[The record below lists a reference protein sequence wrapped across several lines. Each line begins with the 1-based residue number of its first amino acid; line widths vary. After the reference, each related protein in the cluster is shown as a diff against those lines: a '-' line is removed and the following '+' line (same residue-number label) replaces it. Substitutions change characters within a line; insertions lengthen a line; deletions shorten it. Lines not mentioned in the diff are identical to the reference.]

1 MRGHLASQT
10 GILFLLACIING
22 MSQCTYTP
30 YSLLGNACTSMWLPR
45 TLQLVHYHLL
55 TNKTNISFSGELKL
69 IKQVLKFCLFMHSLM
84 FSFWFTFQISI
95 LDIKYYLKR
104 KCFCLFLCNSFCS
117 NFHYKLLVK
126 FNQDGVI
133 KNIVKIL
140 KSIIDKFM
148 DYFFNKN
155 FTSKFNS
162 YLFFSPNDQANK
174 KTPSKSNGKRP
185 SSADNN
191 KTESSACVLQ

>member
-1 MRGHLASQT
+1 M
-10 GILFLLACIING
+10 
-22 MSQCTYTP
+22 
-30 YSLLGNACTSMWLPR
+30 
-45 TLQLVHYHLL
+45 
-55 TNKTNISFSGELKL
+55 
-69 IKQVLKFCLFMHSLM
+69 
-84 FSFWFTFQISI
+84 
-95 LDIKYYLKR
+95 KR

-148 DYFFNKN
+148 DFFFNKIPQN
-155 FTSKFNS
+155 STSIF
-162 YLFFSPNDQANK
+162 FFSPNDQANK

-191 KTESSACVLQ
+191 KTESSACVLQWTPLLFPWWYSINLHIEGHWNMNEILIFNLNNYGSVLKLSVIKRGRRR

>member
-1 MRGHLASQT
+1 M
-10 GILFLLACIING
+10 
-22 MSQCTYTP
+22 
-30 YSLLGNACTSMWLPR
+30 
-45 TLQLVHYHLL
+45 
-55 TNKTNISFSGELKL
+55 
-69 IKQVLKFCLFMHSLM
+69 
-84 FSFWFTFQISI
+84 
-95 LDIKYYLKR
+95 KYYLKR

-162 YLFFSPNDQANK
+162 YLLFFPRMIRQIKRRHQSLMENDQVRQTTTRRKAQLVYYSEP
-174 KTPSKSNGKRP
+174 TSVSM
-185 SSADNN
+185 
-191 KTESSACVLQ
+191 VIFY